1 MTTPAPRRLRHN
13 NVVKPLALFLIVIS
27 AAAAQQ
33 PANARDFSWL
43 TGSWRA
49 DSSRGLCEEI
59 WSAPAP
65 DGGLVGMF
73 RLTRNGVALLY
84 QLLTIETDRKE
95 PVLFMRHFKRT
106 LKSIDSESLVFA
118 ITRQDEGEIVFEGT
132 TTEGIKTTLNYRR
145 VSEDTIVV
153 EVVQPDRNETLR
165 YRRQK

>member
-1 MTTPAPRRLRHN
+1 LRQN
-13 NVVKPLALFLIVIS
+13 DVVKLPALVLLVIS

-33 PANARDFSWL
+33 PAKAPDFSWL

-49 DSSRGLCEEI
+49 DSSRGLCEET

-84 QLLTIETDRKE
+84 QLLIIETDRQQ

-118 ITRQDEGEIVFEGT
+118 ITRNDDGEIVFEGA
-132 TTEGIKTTLNYRR
+132 TTEGVKTTLSYRR